1 MEETLFE
8 ELRRYVGWSEVDECA
23 LRALHGSASPHFPRI
38 AEVFYATI
46 LSHEEA
52 KKSLTGGESQV
63 GHLKI
68 TLQRWLDSLLRGPW
82 DEAYYENRARIGRQH
97 VRISL
102 PQHYMFGAMKVVRRE
117 LNAIVDESYLRQPE
131 RLGAAR
137 RAVGRILDLE
147 LAIMLLTYREYL

>member
-8 ELRRYVGWSEVDECA
+8 ELRRYVGWSEVDERA
-23 LRALHGSASPHFPRI
+23 LRALHGSASSHFPRI
-38 AEVFYATI
+38 AEIFYATI

-82 DEAYYENRARIGRQH
+82 DEAYYENRARIGRYH
-97 VRISL
+97 L
-102 PQHYMFGAMKVVRRE
+102 PINRQKVSHAGQDQSQANE
-117 LNAIVDESYLRQPE
+117 
-131 RLGAAR
+131 
-137 RAVGRILDLE
+137 
-147 LAIMLLTYREYL
+147 